1 MALVNVTCT
10 GSSTS
15 RLRVQSHFSLYQV
28 TWKGKPESGKY
39 LINDKELS
47 GRVNT
52 KLSKVGRFRGRQ
64 PC

>member
-15 RLRVQSHFSLYQV
+15 RLRVQSHFSVCQV

-47 GRVNT
+47 G
-52 KLSKVGRFRGRQ
+52 FI
-64 PC
+64 